1 MQKVVSMKKIVLII
15 FVFRILALYAQ
26 SDDITSFNFIEEYNK
41 AGRLCME
48 NKLDSAII
56 NLLRIEDKLLADKP
70 FQSFNYAYTIFS
82 LSDVYAKQNMLNKSI
97 ECLDHAVQVL
107 DSRGEAH
114 SLAKGIICTQYGQ
127 MYLIVEEV
135 KSAKDK
141 LLAAKEIY
149 EKNGYDKTAEYALA
163 IAGLS
168 LVNTKQGNYFFSNIL
183 ANKAGKIFLE
193 LSSKIGDN
201 QLDNQLLYNHII
213 NVMSTISVNF
223 QNMGDL
229 QRVSEINDKIKELSG
244 NTDTPNANYLA
255 RVNKAYSEIK
265 NGNIDTAIELL
276 ENTDNVEYGYM
287 YKDYAYQ
294 NLIIALYLS
303 NDDHVV
309 DILKHYIEY
318 SKNNFLTVFSSFS
331 EAEREEFWSQR
342 SLLLEMVTNM
352 VCWKYQTPD
361 LLRLAYDNTIY
372 TKSMQTRFSKLFSSF
387 ALNNSSPIIKE
398 KYLELTKLKKQIT
411 QRGVSKDTALIV
423 KERINA
429 IERDLVSSVQN
440 YKDLFDDSQL
450 SCDNVRKSL
459 QDGEVAIEYILF
471 PEYLSADNGI
481 GYYGAL
487 ISRPDLKDPV
497 IVKLCEKELL
507 DDILYNKEQKENEF
521 VNKLYDLS
529 NDKVY
534 NLIFKPLIKYLSKGE
549 TIYFSPVGDI
559 YKINVP
565 AIFGD
570 GNRLMDVY
578 NFVQVSSTAKLIERK
593 ITNDNTRIKDAY
605 MVGGIDYNE
614 DLPDMI
620 LEAYNY
626 SNSSLTSFV
635 ATRSSYRGA
644 WDNIP
649 GTLYEAT
656 QINSILNDHNI
667 NTTFLQGNKANEESF
682 KELDGQ
688 SPYYIHIATHG
699 FFYANK
705 DEVSSVFFDEANS
718 YTEKRL
724 PMQYSGLLFAGANN
738 VWLGKTLPNDVED
751 GILTAEEISQL
762 NLSNTKLV
770 VLSACDT
777 GLGEVD
783 NIDGVYGLQRGF
795 KMAGV
800 ETIMMSLWKIP
811 DEATS
816 ILMVEFYKNLTS
828 GKSKQ
833 QSLKDAQNYLR
844 QVENGKY
851 DKPEYWASF
860 IMQDGLN

>member
-1 MQKVVSMKKIVLII
+1 MQKVVNMKKIVLII
-15 FVFRILALYAQ
+15 LVFRTLALYAQ

-41 AGRLCME
+41 AGRLYME
-48 NKLDSAII
+48 NKLDSAIM
-56 NLLRIEDKLLADKP
+56 NLLRIEDKLLAEKP

-97 ECLDHAVQVL
+97 ECLDRAVQVL
-107 DSRGEAH
+107 DSRGETH
-114 SLAKGIICTQYGQ
+114 SLAKGLICAQYGQ
-127 MYLIVEEV
+127 MYLIVEDV
-135 KSAKDK
+135 KNAKDK

-149 EKNGYDKTAEYALA
+149 EKNVYDKTAEYALA
-163 IAGLS
+163 IAGLG

-183 ANKAGKIFLE
+183 ANKAVKIFLE
-193 LSSKIGDN
+193 LSSMTDDN
-201 QLDNQLLYNHII
+201 KLLYNHII

-223 QNMGDL
+223 QYMGDL
-229 QRVSEINDKIKELSG
+229 QRVSEINDKINELSG

-255 RVNKAYSEIK
+255 MVNKAYSEIK

-276 ENTDNVEYGYM
+276 ESTNDVDFGYM

-294 NLIIALYLS
+294 NLILALYLS

-309 DILKHYIEY
+309 DILNHYIKY
-318 SKNNFLTVFSSFS
+318 SKKNFLTIFSSFS

-387 ALNNSSPIIKE
+387 ALNNSSQIIKE

-411 QRGVSKDTALIV
+411 QKGVSKDTALIM

-440 YKDLFDDSQL
+440 YKELFDDSQL

-521 VNKLYDLS
+521 VNELYDLS

-534 NLIFKPLIKYLSKGE
+534 DLIFKPLQKYLSKGE
-549 TIYFSPVGDI
+549 TIYFSPVSDI
-559 YKINVP
+559 HKINVP

-593 ITNDNTRIKDAY
+593 ITNDNTLIKDAY

-614 DLPDMI
+614 DLSDMI

-626 SNSSLTSFV
+626 SNSSSTSFV
-635 ATRSSYRGA
+635 ATRSNYRGA
-644 WDNIP
+644 WDIIP
-649 GTLYEAT
+649 GTLDEAT
-656 QINSILNDHNI
+656 QINSILNEHNI
-667 NTTFLQGNKANEESF
+667 KTAFLQGSKANEESF

-705 DEVSSVFFDEANS
+705 EEVSSGYFDEANS

-738 VWLGKTLPNDVED
+738 VWLGKKLPNDVED

-816 ILMVEFYKNLTS
+816 ILMVEFYKNLTN

-833 QSLKDAQNYLR
+833 QSLKDAQKYLR

-860 IMQDGLN
+860 IMLDGLN